1 MPRKPARPRVRI
13 GSTVSVDKPLLRL
26 RLSTGRQRFVLFW
39 IALAFLVLGGRAVQL
54 QMFNKEDLQRKG
66 ERSYTQTLSLAA
78 SRGKILD
85 RHQTVLASSLPAR
98 AVYVDPQR
106 FVKAS
111 HEQVAALAKKLE
123 MTPQSIHRRVQKG
136 GRKFAYLKRQLEVDQ
151 AREILALK
159 VPGVATQQEYK
170 RHYPEGRIA
179 AHVVGFT
186 DYDNIGKEGI
196 EHASDLRLAGR
207 AGSRRVIRDRYGR
220 VLDDLNTDV
229 EPINGEDEQLSID
242 SRLQFLAFNALKETV
257 AQHKAKAGAAVA
269 LDVQTGEVLAL
280 VNWPSYDPNNRS
292 RVTMDAVRNRVVY
305 DSFEPGSTMKP
316 FTTALALEL
325 RKVTPR
331 SVIEIGD
338 GKMTIGPD
346 TIGDSHFLGEALTV
360 QEIVQKSSNV
370 GTAKIGLDME
380 AAQLWQFLTE
390 LGFGQSPNTGFP
402 GAAAGRL
409 RPHRAWRPIEQA
421 TISYGHGMSVSLIQL
436 ARAYMI
442 FARDG
447 NLPPVSVRRRNDVA
461 PGRQIISE
469 KTAHAMRHML
479 ELAAGPG
486 GTAPKAQV
494 VGYRVAGKTGTSL
507 KQERGKYVKKYVAS
521 FVGFVPASS
530 PRVVIAVSIDE
541 PTGELFY
548 AGDVAAPLFAR
559 IAADSLRQL
568 RIAPDAPVAEIQ
580 MPEREEVARR

>member
-1 MPRKPARPRVRI
+1 MPSRPPRPRVRI

-54 QMFNKEDLQRKG
+54 QMFKTDDLQAKG
-66 ERSYTQTLSLAA
+66 ERSYTQTVSLAA

-85 RHQTVLASSLPAR
+85 RNNTVLASSLPAR
-98 AVYVDPQR
+98 AVFVDPQR

-111 HEQVAALAKKLE
+111 HQQVSELAGKLN
-123 MTPQSIHRRVQKG
+123 MTPESIHRRVEKG
-136 GRKFAYLKRQLEVDQ
+136 GRKFAYLKRQLDVQ
-151 AREILALK
+151 RAREIIAMR
-159 VPGVATQQEYK
+159 VPGVGTQPEYK
-170 RHYPEGRIA
+170 RHYPEGRIT

-186 DYDNIGKEGI
+186 DYDDVGKEGI
-196 EHASDLRLAGR
+196 EHASDNRLSGR
-207 AGSRRVIRDRYGR
+207 PGSRRIIRDRYGR
-220 VLDDLNTDV
+220 VLEDLNADV
-229 EPINGEDEQLSID
+229 EPVHGEDEQLSID
-242 SRLQFLAFNALKETV
+242 SRLQFLAFNALQETV
-257 AQHKAKAGAAVA
+257 AEHKAKSGAAVA
-269 LDVQTGEVLAL
+269 IDVQTGELLAV
-280 VNWPSYDPNNRS
+280 VNWPSYNPNDRS
-292 RVTMDAVRNRVVY
+292 RLTMDAVRNRAVY

-331 SVIEIGD
+331 TVIETAP
-338 GKMTIGPD
+338 GKLKIGPD
-346 TIGDSHFLGEALTV
+346 TIGDSHFLGALTV
-360 QEIVQKSSNV
+360 EEVVQKSSNV
-370 GTAKIGLDME
+370 ATAKMGLDLE

-390 LGFGQSPNTGFP
+390 LGFGQSPSAGFP

-409 RPHRAWRPIEQA
+409 RPHRTWRPIEQA

-447 NLPPVSVRRRNDVA
+447 NMPPVTIRRRTEPV

-469 KTAHAMRHML
+469 RTARNIRKML
-479 ELAAGPG
+479 EMAAGPG
-486 GTAPKAQV
+486 GTAPKAQI

-507 KQERGKYVKKYVAS
+507 KQERGKYVKKYVSS
-521 FVGFVPASS
+521 FVGFVPASA
-530 PRVVIAVSIDE
+530 PRVIIAVSIDE
-541 PTGELFY
+541 PTGKLFY

-580 MPEREEVARR
+580 VPGHDEVAQR